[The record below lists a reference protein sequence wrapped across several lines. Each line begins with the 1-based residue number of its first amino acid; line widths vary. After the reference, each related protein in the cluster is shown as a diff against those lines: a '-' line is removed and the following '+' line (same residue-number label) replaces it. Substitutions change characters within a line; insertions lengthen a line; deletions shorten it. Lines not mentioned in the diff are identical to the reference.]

1 MHNPICVFF
10 PVSDCFSILEIFF
23 SPVGVPLIN
32 SGKFMQK
39 KTHGDAVQLIWFPII
54 KINAV
59 KPNYPCLWDRLLG
72 NILLPGR
79 KLELKSQPVVDAPPG
94 EKVARPI

>member
-1 MHNPICVFF
+1 MCVF
-10 PVSDCFSILEIFF
+10 PVSYCFSILEIFF

-39 KTHGDAVQLIWFPII
+39 KPHWDAVQLILFPLI

-72 NILLPGR
+72 NILLPGK
-79 KLELKSQPVVDAPPG
+79 KLELKSQPGVGTPPG